1 MKKSLIISLICWALQ
16 PTATLSCG
24 IERWAVKTLADQS
37 SLQIV
42 MTAIPAKISEL
53 AAIEPPVRAILDAH
67 ETSRLPLELH
77 TYRVQGWL
85 VGFKRE
91 DDEDFHIVLEDLEK
105 RTATMVVEM
114 PAPTCVRAQFRHDA
128 DVLRSQFEERFGH
141 VTAKFKNVRR
151 HRIKVEFIGP
161 GFFDFVHGQTGVAKN
176 GIELHPVFAWRELF
190 FKADSENNEEVA
202 QASDWDCWQ
211 WSRNAAHAKP
221 TFLGLAFYK
230 VGLTRLLGVHCEKE
244 S

>member
-1 MKKSLIISLICWALQ
+1 MKKTLIISLICWALQ
-16 PTATLSCG
+16 PTAALSCG
-24 IERWAVKTLADQS
+24 TERWAVKTLADKDA
-37 SLQIV
+37 LKIV
-42 MTAIPAKISEL
+42 MNAIPAKISEL
-53 AAIEPPVRAILDAH
+53 GAIEAPERAVLAAH
-67 ETSRLPLELH
+67 ESSRLPVEFH
-77 TYRVQGWL
+77 AYRVQGWL

-128 DVLRSQFEERFGH
+128 DVLRAEFEERFGH

-176 GIELHPVFAWRELF
+176 GFELHPVFAWRELF
-190 FKADSENNEEVA
+190 FKPDGENHEEVA
-202 QASDWDCWQ
+202 WDTDNGEW
-211 WSRNAAHAKP
+211 
-221 TFLGLAFYK
+221 GD
-230 VGLTRLLGVHCEKE
+230 
-244 S
+244 